1 MISLSESKKNGYWS
15 PSNEAT
21 SSLKLFKEKAEMN
34 TLSKDQKVRDC
45 YGETLTV
52 MYQRENMVM
61 TYEKGLVHITKIFPI
76 N

>member
-1 MISLSESKKNGYWS
+1 MN
-15 PSNEAT
+15 
-21 SSLKLFKEKAEMN
+21 KL
-34 TLSKDQKVRDC
+34 LKDQKVRDC

>member
-1 MISLSESKKNGYWS
+1 
-15 PSNEAT
+15 
-21 SSLKLFKEKAEMN
+21 MN
-34 TLSKDQKVRDC
+34 TLLKDQKVRDC

-52 MYQRENMVM
+52 MYQRGNMVM

>member
-1 MISLSESKKNGYWS
+1 LSESKNNGYWS
-15 PSNEAT
+15 SSYEAT
-21 SSLKLFKEKAEMN
+21 SSLTLFKEKAEMN
-34 TLSKDQKVRDC
+34 TFLKDQKVRDC

-52 MYQRENMVM
+52 MYQRGNMVM